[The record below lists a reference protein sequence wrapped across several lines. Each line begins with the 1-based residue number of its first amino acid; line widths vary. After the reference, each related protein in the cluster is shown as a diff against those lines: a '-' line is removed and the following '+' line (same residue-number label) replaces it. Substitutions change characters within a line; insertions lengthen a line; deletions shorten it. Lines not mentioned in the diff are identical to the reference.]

1 MTKFGERKEGV
12 TVAGHTGTWYEI
24 DRLNGMYLME
34 SEQWGDETACLIIN
48 ENNELLMDDI
58 WNGWEDWEERT

>member
-1 MTKFGERKEGV
+1 MCKRGERKEGIK
-12 TVAGHTGTWYEI
+12 VAGHTGTWYEI

-34 SEQWGDETACLIIN
+34 SEQWGDESECLIIN
-48 ENNELLMDDI
+48 EDNELLMDDI

>member
-1 MTKFGERKEGV
+1 MDKKRERKEGV